1 MHSEDRGPGIRT
13 PQEQLLLSMLYFVG
27 TDVSLDTGWDQDP
40 CRGPAIDVFFK
51 LSGGRC
57 QTHRQRPPRGPAIN
71 TFFSL
76 GGGRCRIRLQCP
88 PSGPIVD
95 VFYKLDGGGCQT
107 RRQRPLGGL

>member
-27 TDVSLDTGWDQDP
+27 TDVSLDIGWDQDP

-57 QTHRQRPPRGPAIN
+57 QTHRQRPPPPPGALPS
-71 TFFSL
+71 TPSL
-76 GGGRCRIRLQCP
+76 ASVVVAVGSACSAP
-88 PSGPIVD
+88 
-95 VFYKLDGGGCQT
+95 
-107 RRQRPLGGL
+107 